1 MKMRVCIYEDAACE
15 NLYPL
20 VLIRPVYELRC
31 GMLKLWEK
39 VRRAYPEADFL
50 FFMRDYLAEAWSEK
64 LDGPVNDTGGLAG
77 GDTLFV
83 NGRALWSGVD
93 IPLFGPEEAGVSGD
107 SVVYVRAKADTIA
120 KVKTADA
127 PSTVGKLAA
136 ELPNK
141 NTKITLIDYP
151 WDIIHANPSEI
162 TADFKA
168 AGKTGIHGTVHEMA
182 AVLGKSDSDIYI
194 AEGAQIHP
202 TAVLDA
208 AGGPIFIDRGAVVF
222 PHTRVE
228 GPSFIGAKTQL
239 VGGKIREGCSL
250 GPVCRVGGEVEE
262 SIFHAYSN
270 KYHDGFIGHAYV
282 GEWVNLGALT
292 TNSDLKNDYTTV
304 EVYVN
309 GHLMDTNDTKVG
321 CFIGD
326 HTKTGIGTAFNTGT
340 VVGMMCNLLPAGE
353 LMPKY
358 IPSFA
363 WFFRNKFSKGLGLKA
378 GLTTA
383 RTAMGRRNVELTEAD
398 EAMIRHAYD
407 ICKNDLMA
415 HVKKSRGR

>member
-1 MKMRVCIYEDAACE
+1 MRVCIYEDDTYE

-39 VRRAYPEADFL
+39 VRRAYPEAQFS
-50 FFMRDYLAEAWSEK
+50 FFMRDYMADAWSEK
-64 LDGPVNDTGGLAG
+64 LGAPVNDPESLTG

-83 NGRALWSGVD
+83 NGRALWSGADV
-93 IPLFGPEEAGVSGD
+93 PLFGPEEAGMSGD
-107 SVVYVRAKADTIA
+107 AVVYVRAKAATIA
-120 KVKTADA
+120 KVKAKDA
-127 PSTVGKLAA
+127 VSTVAA
-136 ELPNK
+136 LVGELDRK
-141 NTKITLIDYP
+141 NTKIKLIDYP
-151 WDIIHANPSEI
+151 WDLIHVNPAEI

-168 AGKTGIHGTVHEMA
+168 AGKAGIHGKVHEMA
-182 AVLGKSDSDIYI
+182 AILANRESDIYI
-194 AEGAQIHP
+194 AEGAEIHP

-208 AGGPIFIDRGAVVF
+208 EGGPIYIGKDAIVF

-228 GPSFIGAKTQL
+228 GPCFIGEKTQL
-239 VGGKIREGCSL
+239 VGGKIREGCSI

-262 SIFHAYSN
+262 SIFHSYSN

-282 GEWVNLGALT
+282 CEWVNLGALT

-304 EVYVN
+304 DVYVK
-309 GHLMDTNDTKVG
+309 GRLMDTNDTKVG
-321 CFIGD
+321 SFIGD
-326 HTKTGIGTAFNTGT
+326 HTKTGIGTAFNTGA
-340 VVGMMCNLLPAGE
+340 VVGMMCNLLPAGD

-383 RTAMGRRNVELTEAD
+383 RTAMGRRKVELTEAD

-407 ICKNDLMA
+407 MCKDDLLG
-415 HVKKSRGR
+415 HVRKSRGK